1 MTPLFNPFDFLRPTL
16 AISRMMVEAQ
26 QVIMLRMAGMAGV
39 WQMGPAENQRMM
51 DEKVEA
57 MTESAQAVY
66 ASGMAGDTLSEM
78 AMAGIAPLRDR
89 TRANAKRLISKA
101 GGGAA

>member
-1 MTPLFNPFDFLRPTL
+1 MTPLFNPFDFLRPT
-16 AISRMMVEAQ
+16 IEMSRMMVEAQ
-26 QVIMLRMAGMAGV
+26 EVILLRMTGLAGV

-66 ASGMAGDTLSEM
+66 ASGMAGNTAGEM
-78 AMAGIAPLRDR
+78 ALAGIAPLRDR
-89 TRANAKRLISKA
+89 TRANAKRLTIKA
-101 GGGAA
+101 AGGAA